1 MLSIKK
7 ILYWGFM
14 KIFFTLMLIV
24 FTYSLFA
31 QEDLNHMMGDFEQTG
46 DGADVLCPDRLDIQ
60 EIVCDQE
67 NENGELGILLR
78 QVRNDAWGRI
88 YPLEVIQKSDVRFC
102 QINGDKI
109 KTKYRYNGNFW
120 GPNNMDYVEQSRLNS
135 SDDEVNLQKITKW
148 TERSYLMKISSGM
161 EVIKLN
167 FQRDN
172 MSKIVQVQLSIQG
185 IWYALNADASD
196 HIRTMSCVYKRP

>member
-1 MLSIKK
+1 MK
-7 ILYWGFM
+7 ILV
-14 KIFFTLMLIV
+14 ILILMV

-60 EIVCDQE
+60 EIVCDQDD
-67 NENGELGILLR
+67 ENGELGILLR

-148 TERSYLMKISSGM
+148 TERSYLVKISSGM

-172 MSKIVQVQLSIQG
+172 KSQIVTVQLSLQG
-185 IWYALNADASD
+185 IWYAFKADASD
-196 HIRTMSCVYKRP
+196 HISTMSCVYKRL